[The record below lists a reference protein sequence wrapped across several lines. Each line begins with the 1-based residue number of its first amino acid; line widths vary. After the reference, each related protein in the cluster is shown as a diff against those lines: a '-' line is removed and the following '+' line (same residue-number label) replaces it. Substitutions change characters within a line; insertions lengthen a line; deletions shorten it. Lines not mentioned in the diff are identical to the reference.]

1 MQIFRTCSRARRG
14 AKKHRAVCA
23 SASPPWTGHRIQAS
37 SGIIWYKTNKTR
49 PWKPGIVVE
58 ERHVKHYSAVIY
70 VLEPNRASA
79 LFLIL
84 SHHKVPE
91 MLVFRSSTR
100 KLQNA
105 AASTFADLFQTCSI
119 CDEATCSA
127 PHRTGGQ
134 YRPSACRAGWNSKD
148 LKGL

>member
-14 AKKHRAVCA
+14 EKNIELFVPLHLLHGQATGFKPRAELFA
-23 SASPPWTGHRIQAS
+23 IKQ
-37 SGIIWYKTNKTR
+37 KNR

-91 MLVFRSSTR
+91 MLVFLSSTR